1 MKNYD
6 CYKKNF
12 STLII
17 LLSVLISLQNSLF
30 AQNKAAEGMKGEEIN
45 FSSFSDRPIHN
56 LASWK
61 RINQPIYFSHPEF
74 GVLPSDAP
82 CSDCIEDLSKRTMD
96 ERYFVDNTDQNH
108 YYQQKAMG
116 QLHELIDGQWLTVDH
131 RLKNSSNGVYL
142 SGFQLDRAGFNVNEK
157 SGFLETT
164 LGKLSFNQW
173 KLIVKKEG
181 QLQPSIDADWSN
193 FTIGEDGVKISSIFP
208 GIDAEMRVLRGA
220 IKTNFII
227 KTNEFGIFDE
237 LIFSDEFDAAGG
249 VKLSFTDG
257 ATLEGV
263 GDVFI
268 KNDLGELAFI
278 KQGILYA
285 KNGPK
290 ESALDPIYR
299 ISANHLGVVVPYNWI
314 NENIDEYE
322 LIVDPLVTGT
332 QALAQASIL
341 GSRFNASCNFT
352 NSCDYNLTVARPSN
366 ATITDVTW
374 SFNYVAIGPLCWRN
388 DGAVRFSTAT
398 GGCLSPSAAGFYWFC
413 NLPSSGNCNGTNI
426 SIFND
431 LGSCLP
437 APSCVSVDVTFTMQ
451 FFRTCWGT
459 SGCNNTCIGAA
470 SPWTMTISGR
480 TLEYTN
486 AASNLTVSATT
497 VCQGGTI
504 TASTTASYGVPPY
517 TYNWSFS
524 STGSPSIGSGAN
536 ATITFPT
543 SGAITLYS
551 FVTDFCGNVVSSSR
565 VITVTPSPTITAT
578 PNTPT
583 ICSGQSTGIALN
595 SSAVNTTYTW
605 TVVQN
610 GVSGASNG
618 NQTGN
623 AVSINQ
629 TLTATGSITGT
640 ATYTI
645 TPTVGGCSGAPIT
658 VVVTVNP
665 NLTASVSAAASATT
679 ICDGSSI
686 TFTATPTNGG
696 TAPSYQWYVNGTPIA
711 GQTGTTFT
719 STTLTNGASITVQMT
734 SNAAPCLLGSPAT
747 SNSIPITV
755 TALLVPS
762 VSITPSATVACAG
775 ASLTFTAAP
784 TNGGTTPIYQWYVN
798 GTAVAGQTNS
808 TFTSTTLA
816 NGASITVQMTSNAT
830 PCLSTP
836 TATSSPIVV
845 TINPPLTASVSISA
859 STNTICSGNSVTFT
873 ATPTNG
879 GTTPSYQWYVN
890 GNPVAGQTNST
901 FTSTTL
907 TNGASVTVQ
916 MTSNAAPCLVGSPA
930 TSNSIPITVTAL
942 LVPSVSITP
951 SATVACAGA
960 SLTFTAAPTNG
971 GTTPTYQWYV
981 NGTAVAGQTNSTFTS
996 TTLANGASVTVQMT
1010 SNATPCLSTPTATSS
1025 PIVVTINPPLTA
1037 SVSISASTNTI
1048 CSGNSVTFT
1057 ATPTNGGTAPSYQW
1071 YINGNPVAGQTNST
1085 FTSTTLTNTASV
1097 TVQMTSNATPCLV
1110 GSPATSNAVSIT
1122 VNPVLIPAVAI
1133 LANTT
1138 TACTGAS
1145 VTFTATPTNG
1155 GTTPSYQWY
1164 VNGNPVAGQTNSTFT
1179 STTLTNTAS
1188 VTVQMTSNATPCLVG
1203 STATSNAVSITVNPA
1218 LIPAVAVLANA
1229 TTACAGASI
1238 TFTATPTNGGT
1249 NPTYQWY
1256 VNGTAVAG
1264 QTNSTFTSTTL
1275 TNGASVTVQ
1284 MTSNATPCLS
1294 TPTATSSAIVITVN
1308 PSITASVSISA
1319 STNTI
1324 CSGNSVTFTA
1334 TPTNG
1339 GTSPNYQWFI
1349 NGNPVAGQTNSTL
1362 TSTTLTNGASVT
1374 VQMTSNATPCLVGSP
1389 ATSNAVSITVNPV
1402 LIPAVAILANTTTA
1416 CTGASVTF
1424 TATPTNGGTTPNY
1437 QWYVDGNPVAG
1448 QTNSTFTSTT
1458 LTNGASVTVQMT
1470 SNATPCLSTPTA
1482 TSSPI
1487 VITIN
1492 PSIAASV
1499 SISAS
1504 TNTICS
1510 GNSVTFTATP
1520 TNGGITPTYQ
1530 WFINGN
1536 PVAAQTNS
1544 TFTSTTLTNG
1554 ASVTVQMTSNAAP
1567 CLIGS
1572 PTTSNA
1578 EIITVNP
1585 NPVVTATNNG
1595 PLCVTQQLDL
1605 TVTTIAG
1612 ATYEWTG
1619 PQSFNSLS
1627 QNPSIPNVALVNAGN
1642 YTVTVNLNGCTS
1654 SATSTVTIVTGFPA
1668 TINPSGPFCLN
1679 SGIVNLTASA
1689 GGGIWAG
1696 IGITN
1701 ASNGSFNPSLGA
1713 VGINTIS
1720 YTTPGACGGT
1730 STIDILI
1737 LPIPSISISSNVIS
1751 GCAPLEVI
1759 FADNS
1764 TPTSS
1769 SVLWNFGN
1777 GVISSTLS
1785 TATYNSPGCYNV
1797 SLTSTNAGGCSTTE
1811 TFIDFICVLEDP
1823 VADFTTDEFST
1834 SLYNP
1839 TFELVNQSDFSVSY
1853 LWEFDNN
1860 TTSTL
1865 TDPTVS
1871 YPEEPGS
1878 YTVQL
1883 VAYNAAGCT
1892 DTITKILTVRDE
1904 LVFFVPN
1911 SFTPNGDEFNNAF
1924 VPIFTSG
1931 FDPFEFNL
1939 TIINRWGEL
1948 IFESNDATV
1957 GWDGTYHGKIVPDGM
1972 YVWKIRMKDIEN
1984 DKKYTYTGHVNV
1996 LK

>member
-1 MKNYD
+1 LKIISFFIVGFYLIISSFMKN
-6 CYKKNF
+6 CNCFKKNF
-12 STLII
+12 STLIFLI
-17 LLSVLISLQNSLF
+17 SVLISLQNSLF
-30 AQNKAAEGMKGEEIN
+30 AQNKAAEGMKVEEIN
-45 FSSFSDRPIHN
+45 FSSFSSRPVRN

-61 RINQPIYFSHPEF
+61 RINQESYFSHPEF

-82 CSDCIEDLSKRTMD
+82 CSDCIEDLSKRSVD
-96 ERYFVDNTDQNH
+96 ERYFIDNTDQNQ

-116 QLHELIDGQWLTVDH
+116 QLHELVDGQWLTVDH

-157 SGFLETT
+157 SGFLETN

-181 QLQPSIDADWSN
+181 QLQPSIAADWSN
-193 FTIGEDGVKISSIFP
+193 FTIGEDGVKIYSVFP

-227 KTNEFGIFDE
+227 RTNEFGIFDE
-237 LIFSDEFDAAGG
+237 LIFSDEFDLAGG

-257 ATLEGV
+257 TSSEGV
-263 GDVFI
+263 GDVFV
-268 KNDLGELAFI
+268 KNDLGELAHV

-290 ESALDPIYR
+290 DLFLDPIYR
-299 ISANHLGVVVPYNWI
+299 ISGSNLGVVVPYNWI

-332 QALAQASIL
+332 NTLAQAAIA
-341 GSRFNASCNFT
+341 GSQYNASCNFT
-352 NSCDYNLTVARPSN
+352 NSCNSTLTVQRPAN
-366 ATITDVTW
+366 ATITNVTW
-374 SFNYVAIGPLCWRN
+374 SFNYQATGICWLE
-388 DGAVRFSTAT
+388 DGGVRFST
-398 GGCLSPSAAGFYWFC
+398 GGCVSPAGAGLYWFC
-413 NLPSSGNCNGTNI
+413 PLIGNGTCTGTNV
-426 SIFND
+426 SIIND
-431 LGSCLP
+431 LGACLP
-437 APSCVSVDVTFTMQ
+437 APSCAQVPVTFTMQ
-451 FFRTCWGT
+451 FFRSCWGT
-459 SGCNNTCIGAA
+459 SGCNNNCIGAA

-583 ICSGQSTGIALN
+583 ICTGQSTGIALS
-595 SSAVNTTYTW
+595 SSAVNTTYIW

-629 TLTATGSITGT
+629 TLSATGSIAGT

-645 TPTVGGCSGAPIT
+645 TPTAGGCSGTPIT

-665 NLTASVSAAASATT
+665 TLTASVSAAASAST

-696 TAPSYQWYVNGTPIA
+696 TAPTYQWYVNGTPIA
-711 GQTGTTFT
+711 GQTGATFT
-719 STTLTNGASITVQMT
+719 STTLTNGAT
-734 SNAAPCLLGSPAT
+734 
-747 SNSIPITV
+747 
-755 TALLVPS
+755 
-762 VSITPSATVACAG
+762 
-775 ASLTFTAAP
+775 
-784 TNGGTTPIYQWYVN
+784 
-798 GTAVAGQTNS
+798 
-808 TFTSTTLA
+808 
-816 NGASITVQMTSNAT
+816 
-830 PCLSTP
+830 
-836 TATSSPIVV
+836 
-845 TINPPLTASVSISA
+845 
-859 STNTICSGNSVTFT
+859 
-873 ATPTNG
+873 
-879 GTTPSYQWYVN
+879 
-890 GNPVAGQTNST
+890 
-901 FTSTTL
+901 
-907 TNGASVTVQ
+907 VTVQ

-960 SLTFTAAPTNG
+960 SLTFTAVPTNGGTTPTYQWYVNGTAVAGQTNSAFTSTTLANGASVTVQMTSNATPCLSTPTATSSPIAVTINPPLTASVAISASTNTICSGNSVTFTATPTNGGTAPTYQWYVDGNPVAGQTNSTFTSTTLTNGATVTVQMTSNAAPCLLGSPATSNSIPITVTALLVPSVSITPSATVACAGASLTFTAVPTNGGTTPTYQWYVNGTAVAGQTNSTFTSTTLANGASVTVQMTSNATPCLLGSSATSNALSITVNPVLIPAVVALANTTTACAGASITFTATPTNG

-1037 SVSISASTNTI
+1037 SVAISASTNTI

-1057 ATPTNGGTAPSYQW
+1057 ATPTNGGTAPTYQW
-1071 YINGNPVAGQTNST
+1071 YVNGTPVAGQTNST
-1085 FTSTTLTNTASV
+1085 FTSTTLANAASV

-1110 GSPATSNAVSIT
+1110 GSPATSNAVLIT
-1122 VNPVLIPAVAI
+1122 VNPVLIPSVAI

-1145 VTFTATPTNG
+1145 ITFTATPTNG
-1155 GTTPSYQWY
+1155 GTAPTYQWF
-1164 VNGNPVAGQTNSTFT
+1164 VDGNPVAGQTNSTFT
-1179 STTLTNTAS
+1179 STTLA
-1188 VTVQMTSNATPCLVG
+1188 
-1203 STATSNAVSITVNPA
+1203 
-1218 LIPAVAVLANA
+1218 
-1229 TTACAGASI
+1229 
-1238 TFTATPTNGGT
+1238 
-1249 NPTYQWY
+1249 
-1256 VNGTAVAG
+1256 
-1264 QTNSTFTSTTL
+1264 
-1275 TNGASVTVQ
+1275 NGASVTVQ
-1284 MTSNATPCLS
+1284 LTSNATPCLS
-1294 TPTATSSAIVITVN
+1294 TPTATSSPIVVTIN
-1308 PSITASVSISA
+1308 PSISASVSISA

-1334 TPTNG
+1334 SPTNG
-1339 GTSPNYQWFI
+1339 GT
-1349 NGNPVAGQTNSTL
+1349 A
-1362 TSTTLTNGASVT
+1362 
-1374 VQMTSNATPCLVGSP
+1374 
-1389 ATSNAVSITVNPV
+1389 
-1402 LIPAVAILANTTTA
+1402 
-1416 CTGASVTF
+1416 
-1424 TATPTNGGTTPNY
+1424 PTY
-1437 QWYVDGNPVAG
+1437 QWYVNGTPIAG

-1458 LTNGASVTVQMT
+1458 LANAASVTVQMT
-1470 SNATPCLSTPTA
+1470 SNAT
-1482 TSSPI
+1482 
-1487 VITIN
+1487 
-1492 PSIAASV
+1492 
-1499 SISAS
+1499 
-1504 TNTICS
+1504 
-1510 GNSVTFTATP
+1510 
-1520 TNGGITPTYQ
+1520 
-1530 WFINGN
+1530 
-1536 PVAAQTNS
+1536 
-1544 TFTSTTLTNG
+1544 
-1554 ASVTVQMTSNAAP
+1554 P

-1595 PLCVTQQLDL
+1595 PLCVTQQLEL
-1605 TVTTIAG
+1605 TATTIAG
-1612 ATYEWTG
+1612 ATYDWTG

-1627 QNPSIPNVALVNAGN
+1627 QNPIIPNVTLANAGN

-1679 SGIVNLTASA
+1679 SGIVTLTASA

-1737 LPIPSISISSNVIS
+1737 LPIPSISISSDVTS
-1751 GCAPLEVI
+1751 GCAPLEVT
-1759 FADNS
+1759 FNDNS

-1777 GVISSTLS
+1777 GVISSTLN
-1785 TATYNSPGCYNV
+1785 TVTYNSPGCYDV

-1834 SLYNP
+1834 SLYTP

-1865 TDPTVS
+1865 TNPTVS

-1957 GWDGTYHGKIVPDGM
+1957 GWDGTYDGKIVPDGM
-1972 YVWKIRMKDIEN
+1972 YVWKIRMKNNEN